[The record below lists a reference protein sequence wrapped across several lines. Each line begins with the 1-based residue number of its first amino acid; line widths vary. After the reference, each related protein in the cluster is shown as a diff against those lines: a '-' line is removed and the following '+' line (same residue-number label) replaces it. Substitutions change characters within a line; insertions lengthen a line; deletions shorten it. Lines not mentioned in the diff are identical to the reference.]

1 MTEERPESL
10 DKKPLTTE
18 LRSGLITQQQY
29 DPLRLGRIGSAFRAL
44 TNGGFGGWRANARF
58 SQDATELAFHR
69 DMVQRGVI
77 SVDAASRE
85 AAYVQSLRELRARI

>member
-1 MTEERPESL
+1 MTEERPETL
-10 DKKPLTTE
+10 DKEPLTPD

-58 SQDATELAFHR
+58 SQAATEPAFHR
-69 DMVQRGVI
+69 DRVQRGI
-77 SVDAASRE
+77 TSVEAASRE